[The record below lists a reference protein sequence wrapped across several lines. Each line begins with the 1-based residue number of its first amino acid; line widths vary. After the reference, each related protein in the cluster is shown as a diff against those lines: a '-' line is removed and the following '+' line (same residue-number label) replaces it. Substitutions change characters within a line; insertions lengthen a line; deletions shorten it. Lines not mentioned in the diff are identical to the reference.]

1 MVVLTLGK
9 SVWKGKGT
17 GLEIAVWTKS
27 AQEFWST
34 VLPGVLHTQ
43 RVQSLGKLL

>member
-1 MVVLTLGK
+1 MVFLTLRK

-17 GLEIAVWTKS
+17 GLEITVWTES

-34 VLPGVLHTQ
+34 VLPGVHLQ